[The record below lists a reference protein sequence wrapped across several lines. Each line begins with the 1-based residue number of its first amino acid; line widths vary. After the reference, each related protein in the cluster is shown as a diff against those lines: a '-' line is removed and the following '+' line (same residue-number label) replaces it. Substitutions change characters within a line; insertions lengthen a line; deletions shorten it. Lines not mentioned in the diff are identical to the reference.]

1 MTLRDVAEQ
10 AGVSVATVSRAL
22 SRPEMV
28 SDEARDRIQEI
39 SLQLGYRP
47 SHEARGVAPGSA
59 GTLGVIVPDL
69 LNPFYPAL
77 LKGAQARAREHGV
90 HLLLADA
97 EEAPDGELP
106 LVQTL
111 APQVDG
117 ILLCSSR
124 MSESDLEAAAGL
136 TRLCLVNRH
145 HRDLAAVSFDA
156 LSGVRSAARHLAALG
171 HRRIGYVGGPRASRS
186 EGERRDALR
195 QVGAELSV
203 EIVDVGHFRP
213 SIQGG
218 GSAAEPLLLHE
229 LGAALVYNDV
239 MALGLISGLRALG
252 FSVPED
258 ISVVG
263 WDDIEYAVVSSPALS
278 TVRVPRH
285 RIGAL
290 GIDALVAPD
299 GTVTQQRLETRFVPR
314 DSTARRG
321 GGAAGRLGTGA
332 ADRPVAGTDRLGA
345 GTDRLGARAGRPGA
359 WADRLGAGADGSAD

>member
-1 MTLRDVAEQ
+1 MRVTLRDVAEQ

-28 SDEARDRIQEI
+28 SEESRDRIQEI

-47 SHEARGVAPGSA
+47 SREARGVAPGSA

-77 LKGAQARAREHGV
+77 LKGAQARAREHGL

-145 HRDLAAVSFDA
+145 HRELAAVSFDA
-156 LSGVRSAARHLAALG
+156 PSGVRAALRHLAALG
-171 HRRIGYVGGPRASRS
+171 HRRIGYVGGPRTSRS
-186 EGERRDALR
+186 EAERREALA
-195 QVGAELSV
+195 QVGAELEV

-218 GSAAEPLLLHE
+218 GAAAEPLLLHE
-229 LGAALVYNDV
+229 LHAVLVYNDV

-252 FSVPED
+252 FEVPAD

-263 WDDIEYAVVSSPALS
+263 WDDIEYAAVSSPALS

-290 GIDALVAPD
+290 GIDALVAPG

-314 DSTARRG
+314 DSTARHSG
-321 GGAAGRLGTGA
+321 GTVEG
-332 ADRPVAGTDRLGA
+332 
-345 GTDRLGARAGRPGA
+345 
-359 WADRLGAGADGSAD
+359 

>member
-1 MTLRDVAEQ
+1 MRVTLRDVAEQ

-28 SDEARDRIQEI
+28 SEDARDRIQEI

-47 SHEARGVAPGSA
+47 SRAPRELAPGSS

-77 LKGAQARAREHGV
+77 LKGAQARAREHGM

-117 ILLCSSR
+117 ILLCASR
-124 MSESDLEAAAGL
+124 MSRSDLEEAAGL
-136 TRLCLVNRH
+136 TRLCLVNRR
-145 HRDLAAVSFDA
+145 HRDLSAVSFDA
-156 LSGVRSAARHLAALG
+156 LSGVRSAVRHLAALG
-171 HRRIGYVGGPRASRS
+171 HRRIGCVSGPRTSRS
-186 EGERRDALR
+186 EAERRDALA
-195 QVGAELSV
+195 QVGAELDV
-203 EIVDVGHFRP
+203 EIVDIGHFPP

-218 GSAAEPLLLHE
+218 SSAAEPLLLHE
-229 LGAALVYNDV
+229 LSAALAYNDV
-239 MALGLISGLRALG
+239 MAIGLISGLHALG
-252 FSVPED
+252 FSVPAD

-263 WDDIEYAVVSSPALS
+263 WDDIEYAAVSSPALS
-278 TVRVPRH
+278 TVRVPRL

-290 GIDALVAPD
+290 GIDALVAPA
-299 GTVTQQRLETRFVPR
+299 GAVTEQRLETRFVPR
-314 DSTARRG
+314 DSTARRRGAG
-321 GGAAGRLGTGA
+321 GGLLAVSDRAEEQAAPTQEQA
-332 ADRPVAGTDRLGA
+332 APTEAVAGPQAPDHGRA
-345 GTDRLGARAGRPGA
+345 ARV
-359 WADRLGAGADGSAD
+359 W

>member
-1 MTLRDVAEQ
+1 MRVTLRDVAEQ

-39 SLQLGYRP
+39 SLQLGYR
-47 SHEARGVAPGSA
+47 SSREAREIAPGSA

-77 LKGAQARAREHGV
+77 LKGAQARAREHGL

-124 MSESDLEAAAGL
+124 MSESDLEAASGL
-136 TRLCLVNRH
+136 TRLCLVNRR
-145 HRDLAAVSFDA
+145 HRDLSAVSFDA
-156 LSGVRSAARHLAALG
+156 LSGVRAAVRHLVALG

-186 EGERRDALR
+186 ESERRTALE
-195 QVGAELSV
+195 QVGAELEV
-203 EIVDVGHFRP
+203 EIVDVGHFPP
-213 SIQGG
+213 SIPGG
-218 GSAAEPLLLHE
+218 VSAAEPLLLRE
-229 LGAALVYNDV
+229 LSAALAYNDV
-239 MALGLISGLRALG
+239 LALGLISGLRALG

-258 ISVVG
+258 VSVVG
-263 WDDIEYAVVSSPALS
+263 WDDIEYAAVSSPALS

-299 GTVTQQRLETRFVPR
+299 GAVTEQRLETRFVPR

-321 GGAAGRLGTGA
+321 GAVPE
-332 ADRPVAGTDRLGA
+332 RPQQAPEGQ
-345 GTDRLGARAGRPGA
+345 RA
-359 WADRLGAGADGSAD
+359 

>member
-186 EGERRDALR
+186 EGERRDALG

-345 GTDRLGARAGRPGA
+345 GTDRLGAGAGRPGA

>member
-1 MTLRDVAEQ
+1 MRVTLRDVAEQ

-39 SLQLGYRP
+39 SLQLGYRHSRIP
-47 SHEARGVAPGSA
+47 RELPPGSS

-77 LKGAQARAREHGV
+77 LKGAQARAREHGL

-124 MSESDLEAAAGL
+124 MSESDLEAASGL
-136 TRLCLVNRH
+136 TRLCLVNRR
-145 HRDLAAVSFDA
+145 HRDLSAVSFDA
-156 LSGVRSAARHLAALG
+156 LSGVRAAVRHLAALG

-186 EGERRDALR
+186 EAERRTALE

-203 EIVDVGHFRP
+203 EIVDVGHFP
-213 SIQGG
+213 PGIQGG
-218 GSAAEPLLLHE
+218 VSAAEPLLLRD
-229 LGAALVYNDV
+229 LSAALAYNDV
-239 MALGLISGLRALG
+239 LALGLISGLRTLG
-252 FSVPED
+252 FTVPGD
-258 ISVVG
+258 VSVVG
-263 WDDIEYAVVSSPALS
+263 WDDIEYAAVSSPALS

-299 GTVTQQRLETRFVPR
+299 GSVTEQRLETRFVPR
-314 DSTARRG
+314 DSTARRR
-321 GGAAGRLGTGA
+321 GAVQERPEQA
-332 ADRPVAGTDRLGA
+332 AEGQ
-345 GTDRLGARAGRPGA
+345 RA
-359 WADRLGAGADGSAD
+359 

>member
-1 MTLRDVAEQ
+1 MRVTLRDVAEQ

-28 SDEARDRIQEI
+28 SEESRDRIQEI
-39 SLQLGYRP
+39 SLQLGYRHSRIP
-47 SHEARGVAPGSA
+47 RDLAPGSS

-77 LKGAQARAREHGV
+77 LKGAQSRAREHGL

-106 LVQTL
+106 LVRTL

-124 MSESDLEAAAGL
+124 MSESDLEEAAAL
-136 TRLCLVNRH
+136 TRLCLVNRDH
-145 HRDLAAVSFDA
+145 PGLASISFDA
-156 LSGVRSAARHLAALG
+156 LSGVRATVRHLAALG

-186 EGERRDALR
+186 EAERRDSLE
-195 QVGAELSV
+195 QVGAEV
-203 EIVDVGHFRP
+203 AAEIVDLGHFPP
-213 SIQGG
+213 SIHGG
-218 GSAAEPLLLHE
+218 ISAAETLLLHE

-239 MALGLISGLRALG
+239 MAIGLISGLSSLG
-252 FSVPED
+252 YSVPAD
-258 ISVVG
+258 VSVAG
-263 WDDIEYAVVSSPALS
+263 WDDIEFAPVSSPALS

-290 GIDALVAPD
+290 GIDALTAGAGV
-299 GTVTQQRLETRFVPR
+299 VTRQRVETRFVAR
-314 DSTARRG
+314 DSTARC
-321 GGAAGRLGTGA
+321 
-332 ADRPVAGTDRLGA
+332 GA
-345 GTDRLGARAGRPGA
+345 GSGEA
-359 WADRLGAGADGSAD
+359 

>member
-59 GTLGVIVPDL
+59 GALGVIVPDL

-186 EGERRDALR
+186 EGERRDALG

-345 GTDRLGARAGRPGA
+345 GAGRPGA